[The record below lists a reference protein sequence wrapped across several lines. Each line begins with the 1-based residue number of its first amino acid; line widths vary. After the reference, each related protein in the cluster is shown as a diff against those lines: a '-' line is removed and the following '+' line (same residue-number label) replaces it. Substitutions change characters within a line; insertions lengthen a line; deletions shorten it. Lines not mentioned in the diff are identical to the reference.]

1 MAMKVCPNK
10 TGKCV
15 SISLVSFVS
24 FLPEKKW
31 GYGGNAPIK
40 ALINVNSHYF
50 IKAQMSLLNASG
62 SSTERPSIS
71 SAWL

>member
-1 MAMKVCPNK
+1 MQR
-10 TGKCV
+10 
-15 SISLVSFVS
+15 ISLVSFVS

-31 GYGGNAPIK
+31 GYGGDAPIK
-40 ALINVNSHYF
+40 ALIIKSRYF

-71 SAWL
+71 SA

>member
-1 MAMKVCPNK
+1 MR
-10 TGKCV
+10 
-15 SISLVSFVS
+15 SISLVPFVS

-31 GYGGNAPIK
+31 GHGGDAPIK
-40 ALINVNSHYF
+40 ALIITKRRYF
-50 IKAQMSLLNASG
+50 IKAQMSLLKASG